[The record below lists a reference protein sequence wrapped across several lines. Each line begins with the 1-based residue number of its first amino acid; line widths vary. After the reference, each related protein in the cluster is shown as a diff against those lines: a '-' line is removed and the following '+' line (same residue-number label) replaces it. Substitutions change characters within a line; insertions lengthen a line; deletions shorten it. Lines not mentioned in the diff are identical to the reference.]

1 MIQKLVGQGIIVL
14 GLLFIATGI
23 YSILAYK
30 EFYSRVVITAK
41 VDTVGFISVL
51 VGIIVLEG
59 FSFFAMKVL
68 IVLVFEMLTSPM
80 STHAIAHSAYIAG
93 YRIEKEPGE
102 GRGPEAGRGGVHN
115 AAPQENPDG

>member
-1 MIQKLVGQGIIVL
+1 VIQLVIGRGIILL

-23 YSILAYK
+23 YSVLAYK

-59 FSFFAMKVL
+59 FSFFALKVL
-68 IVLVFEMLTSPM
+68 IILIFEMLTSPM
-80 STHAIAHSAYIAG
+80 STHAIAHSAYVAG
-93 YRIEKEPGE
+93 YRVERELP
-102 GRGPEAGRGGVHN
+102 R
-115 AAPQENPDG
+115 D